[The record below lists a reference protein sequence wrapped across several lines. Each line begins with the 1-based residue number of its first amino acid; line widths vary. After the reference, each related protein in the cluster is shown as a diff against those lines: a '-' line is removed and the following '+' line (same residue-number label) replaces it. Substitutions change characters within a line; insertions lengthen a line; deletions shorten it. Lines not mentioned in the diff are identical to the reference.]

1 MMGKGKHILLLLLA
15 GILLLS
21 AGCGKKEEDAA
32 AEGVAGLITENVET
46 NTTAESGVVSAEV
59 SELYQS
65 QSLMMEMLVNEDC
78 VIEDKGD
85 TIMVRTPDGLAQ
97 VGISFIPGIQNLEAT
112 AALIPAVLENVNAVP
127 AEIKDGVIFGE
138 RAKHCT
144 YSLPDGEGG
153 STEGFFAT
161 AIVNS
166 SLYMLDVEF
175 AMGCTDE
182 DGALITNVFNSMNVL
197 KPANVNQE
205 TKTATYET
213 KYPEAKPAKSAE
225 KTYKP
230 VVEWVYLPYYYYAW
244 DSDFDYSDYDSM
256 FYEPDWNYYSDGNW
270 WSWSWDEEISWGFY
284 DAYGDWYSEDYYSY
298 YDDYYDYD
306 PYSDPG
312 DYYEEYS
319 DPGDYYYEEYSDP
332 GDYYEDY
339 SDSGDYYEDYSDY
352 GDYGDY

>member
-1 MMGKGKHILLLLLA
+1 MGKGKHILLLLLV
-15 GILLLS
+15 GMLLLS
-21 AGCGKKEEDAA
+21 VGCGKKDVD
-32 AEGVAGLITENVET
+32 AEGVESLTTENAET
-46 NTTAESGVVSAEV
+46 NAESGVVSTEV

-78 VIEDKGD
+78 VIEDNGD
-85 TIMVRTPDGLAQ
+85 TIMVRTPDGLTQ

-112 AALIPAVLENVNAVP
+112 AALIPIVLESFNAVP
-127 AEIKDGVIFGE
+127 EEIEDGVIFGE

-161 AIVNS
+161 VIVNS
-166 SLYMLDVEF
+166 SLYLLDVEF

-182 DGALITNVFNSMNVL
+182 DVALITNVFHSVNIL
-197 KPANVNQE
+197 KPTSVNQE

-213 KYPEAKPAKSAE
+213 KYPEAKPAKSAK

-230 VVEWVYLPYYYYAW
+230 VVEWVYLPYHYYAW
-244 DSDFDYSDYDSM
+244 DSDFDYSDYDSI

-270 WSWSWDEEISWGFY
+270 WSWSWDEDESWGFY

-312 DYYEEYS
+312 DYYYEEEYS
-319 DPGDYYYEEYSDP
+319 DPGDYYYEEEYSDP
-332 GDYYEDY
+332 GDYYYEEEY
-339 SDSGDYYEDYSDY
+339 SDPGDYYDDYYDY
-352 GDYGDY
+352 